1 MRARAHLVCGMQ
13 STGRW
18 YYPSWTTPT
27 VVEKDWVGIGSDAG
41 TIPRPVLPNGAEYE
55 GAIVWKRWR
64 QLCLRAG
71 CGRQHWSPVFANEP
85 TTAFG
90 GGLEHMRECPAGT
103 PEGPVC
109 DCVRKPAC
117 PGRKQLVLGHKSTL
131 TVLDWAQYAAAWHG
145 RTLKWTSGTEEC
157 GRPCPPRI
165 VCHAV
170 AVTLHTHTPG
180 AYRSCACTTCVC
192 CARGAAIRRSRSV
205 ASGCPSAL
213 MEDRLAFQKP
223 ACLRGTCTPLQ

>member
-1 MRARAHLVCGMQ
+1 MA
-13 STGRW
+13 SF
-18 YYPSWTTPT
+18 PSVSGHRSRVPTPT

-103 PEGPVC
+103 PAGPVC
-109 DCVRKPAC
+109 DCARKPAC
-117 PGRKQLVLGHKSTL
+117 PGRKQLVLGHTSTL

-145 RTLKWTSGTEEC
+145 RTLKWASGTEKC
-157 GRPCPPRI
+157 GRSCPPRI

-170 AVTLHTHTPG
+170 AVTLHTHTLPVPIVAVYALHVYVARVEQPSG
-180 AYRSCACTTCVC
+180 APDPLPAGVQVPLWRTAWPSKSRRACGAPAHLCSESC
-192 CARGAAIRRSRSV
+192 
-205 ASGCPSAL
+205 
-213 MEDRLAFQKP
+213 
-223 ACLRGTCTPLQ
+223 